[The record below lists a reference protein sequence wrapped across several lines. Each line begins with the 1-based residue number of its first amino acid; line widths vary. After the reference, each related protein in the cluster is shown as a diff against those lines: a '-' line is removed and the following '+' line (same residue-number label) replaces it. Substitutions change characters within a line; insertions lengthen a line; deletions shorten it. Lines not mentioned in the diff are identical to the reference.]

1 MYINFK
7 NVVLHNFL
15 SYGHSEVELSDKNCC
30 IVNGSNKCKLDNSLS
45 NGSGKSTIFSA
56 ICWALTGETI
66 QGIKSNLKNE
76 FINEDSCYVTL
87 FFDINNDSYEITRI
101 YKPKSDLKIKINNID
116 KSGKGIKES
125 ELVLAN
131 HLPDL
136 TKDLIS
142 SVIIIGQGMPNKL
155 SKFTPSGR
163 KQLLETL
170 SKSDYMIEDIKNR
183 INDRQN
189 ELNIS
194 KRDLEDLSLKISTQI
209 QLFTQQ
215 LNQVNDKLANIP
227 NITLLKDKL
236 VEIEKELPIDN
247 VNKEALEKT
256 VNDLQEVN
264 KQLQEQLIAVNNAMN
279 AELQNEMNCFLE
291 ASEPVLDERS
301 KTNGEASALK
311 SEIDR
316 LKNVKDVCPT
326 CGQKLPNVTKVD
338 TTQQEQH
345 YAELLDKITALDKK
359 IAIMK
364 EKHNEHQQH
373 IRDEFNVDIEKKK
386 QEQQNTMGDLS
397 ARNMQLRALVATINN
412 KEKEQQRLK
421 NEFDNHNKYVDE
433 LTNSVKEL
441 ETNIEAH
448 NNKLNDKEK
457 DKALLQEHIDVVKKM
472 DTLVKRDFRGY
483 LLSNVIDY
491 IDSKCKE
498 YSQIVFETNEL
509 DFKLDGND
517 IDISYHGKPMENLSG
532 GEQQRVDIILQLAL
546 RDMMV
551 KYLNFSSN
559 ILVLDEIFDNLDALA
574 TEKVLELITSQLQ
587 DVNSL
592 FIISHHS
599 SELGIE
605 YDTEINVVKN
615 EMGISEVI

>member
-7 NVVLHNFL
+7 NVILHNFL
-15 SYGHSEVELSDKNCC
+15 SYHHSDIDLSDKNYC
-30 IVNGSNKCKLDNSLS
+30 IVNGINNCKIDNSIS

-66 QGIKSNLKNE
+66 QGISKNLKND
-76 FINEDSCYVTL
+76 FIDEDDCYVTL
-87 FFDINNDSYEITRI
+87 FFEVNNDKYEITRI
-101 YKPKSDLKIKINNID
+101 YKPKSDLKIIINGID
-116 KSGKGIKES
+116 KSGKGVRES

-131 HLPDL
+131 YLPDL
-136 TKDLIS
+136 TKDLIA

-155 SKFTPSGR
+155 SRLAPNGR
-163 KQLLETL
+163 KQLLEKM

-183 INDRQN
+183 IIARQSK
-189 ELNIS
+189 LNTD
-194 KRDLEDLSLKISTQI
+194 KRELEDLGLKISTQI
-209 QLFTQQ
+209 NLFNQQ
-215 LNQVNDKLANIP
+215 LSQTNGKLMNIP
-227 NITLLKDKL
+227 DVALIKDKL

-247 VNKEALEKT
+247 VSKEALEKT
-256 VNDLQEVN
+256 VNDLQELN
-264 KQLQEQLIAVNNAMN
+264 KQLQEQILKINNEMN
-279 AELQNEMNCFLE
+279 AELQNEMNYYVE
-291 ASEPVLDERS
+291 ANNPITEDRS
-301 KTNGEASALK
+301 KLNGEAIALNNEINKLK
-311 SEIDR
+311 SI
-316 LKNVKDVCPT
+316 KDICPT

-338 TTQQEQH
+338 TTQQEQQ
-345 YAELLDKITALDKK
+345 YKELLDKIATLDKK
-359 IAIMK
+359 IALMK
-364 EKHNEHQQH
+364 EKHNQNQQE
-373 IRDEFNVDIEKKK
+373 IRNEFNIDIEKKK
-386 QEQQNTMGDLS
+386 QEQQNSIGDLS
-397 ARNMQLRALVATINN
+397 ARNMQLRTLVASINN

-421 NEFDNHNKYVDE
+421 NELDNHTKMVEDLNNTK
-433 LTNSVKEL
+433 KEL

-448 NNKLNDKEK
+448 NHKLNENEK
-457 DKALLQEHIDVVKKM
+457 SQALLQEHIDVVKKM

-491 IDSKCKE
+491 INSKCKE
-498 YSQIVFETNEL
+498 YSQIVFETDEL
-509 DFKLDGND
+509 EFKLDGND

-574 TEKVLELITSQLQ
+574 TEKVLELINSELQ

-599 SELGIE
+599 DELGIE
-605 YDTEINVVKN
+605 YDTELNVIKN
-615 EMGISEVI
+615 ENGISEVL